1 MLKTLTY
8 KGVFMNLKL
17 ISLLVATVTMLNLH
31 GFAVVD
37 NTQPLNTQTQV
48 PAAPGTHNFGSR
60 ADQDDLYNR
69 SVNDMLGKNQDTQ
82 FNANKNNP
90 IDNPNAVNQTD
101 QGNIYAH
108 SSSNMLNR

>member
-1 MLKTLTY
+1 
-8 KGVFMNLKL
+8 MNLKL

-69 SVNDMLGKNQDTQ
+69 SVNDMLGKTKTHN
-82 FNANKNNP
+82 
-90 IDNPNAVNQTD
+90 
-101 QGNIYAH
+101 
-108 SSSNMLNR
+108 SMLIKIIPLITLTLSIKQIRETSTLTLPAIC